1 MRPTSPLQ
9 HCVAPVLVL
18 VVAMALAGPAVA
30 GLRGPAPPAPVVE
43 LARLPDGPPRALPAN
58 GALVRLRADDRELRL
73 GVRLA
78 AGGEPGAARYRF
90 LLEGHDPDWV
100 ELGADGIHAFP
111 RLVPGSYVL
120 HVSGAAARGRVNSN
134 CVTPG

>member
-9 HCVAPVLVL
+9 RCVAPVLVL

-78 AGGEPGAARYRF
+78 AGGEPGTPRYRF

-120 HVSGAAARGRVNSN
+120 HVSGAAVRG
-134 CVTPG
+134 TWT